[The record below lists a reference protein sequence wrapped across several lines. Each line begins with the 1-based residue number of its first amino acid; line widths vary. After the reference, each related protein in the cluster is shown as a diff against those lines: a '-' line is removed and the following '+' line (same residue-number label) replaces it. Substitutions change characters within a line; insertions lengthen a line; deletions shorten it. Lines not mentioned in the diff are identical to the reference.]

1 MRFWKNFETVIAHA
15 KSAVQYMRNS
25 SKGPIRETVKN
36 ELSRKII
43 TNELSNPMRN
53 VKNPDYQKIKR
64 ERYIL

>member
-1 MRFWKNFETVIAHA
+1 
-15 KSAVQYMRNS
+15 MRNS